1 MNIRQ
6 KYFLFIGLVLTSVA
20 CTQAVIQYSISIQKQ
35 DARVIN
41 ISGRQRMLSQ
51 NISKNALL
59 IKNKLENG
67 DPIRVQQER
76 LKALTQEWK
85 EAHYAL
91 KFRDNVS
98 GLKGNNSNTTLLLF
112 DSIQYHFDEIYI
124 NSVSLSTTTSPKAA
138 EEKVRRLLN
147 QEQGFLRLMNQIVF
161 QYDREASQK
170 LKNLQWIE
178 MAMGLIT
185 IFIILLEV
193 GLIFQPMIR
202 QLLHQN
208 KDIRSKNKAL
218 EASNKALREKENVI
232 LKHANEMKQKNDDL
246 YIAKKA
252 AEAAAL
258 SKANFLSSMSH
269 EIRTPMNGVL
279 GITNILMEEN
289 PTETQ
294 KEHLQM
300 LKYSAENLLNII
312 NDILDYSKIESG
324 KLRIEYIT
332 FDIHEVIQN
341 VKKLFQKQ
349 AEEKNLD
356 LFVDIDKGL
365 PQFIKGDPYR
375 LNQIFINLVGNAIKF
390 TNTGN
395 VRLITQVNQIG
406 AGKVRLTFKIKDT
419 GIGIPREKH
428 KNIFESFSQ
437 ADSSTNRIYG
447 GTGLGLAITKKLV
460 GLMKG
465 EIKLESAVGLGSTF
479 SFTLDFSIVKKA
491 RPKKRPKTS
500 IRNRSLH
507 YEGVKKI
514 LIVDDNLLNLS
525 VGRKFLKYWD
535 LECDFAPNGEEAIK
549 LIQAN
554 DYQLIL
560 MDLEM
565 PVMDGFKAVEKIRQ
579 FKEKKYH
586 SDQLPI
592 IALTA
597 SAVAKIRQK
606 ALDVGMNDFLLKPYK
621 PEALYAKLQEH
632 LN

>member
-6 KYFLFIGLVLTSVA
+6 KYFLFIGLLLASVG

-59 IKNKLENG
+59 VKTKLEN
-67 DPIRVQQER
+67 QEDAQVEQKN
-76 LKALTQEWK
+76 LKALTQEWQK
-85 EAHYAL
+85 AHYAL
-91 KFRDNVS
+91 KFRDKKS
-98 GLKGNNSNTTLLLF
+98 GLKGKNSPSILMLF
-112 DSIQYHFDEIYI
+112 DSIQFYFDEIYI
-124 NSVSLSTTTSPKAA
+124 SSIGISTSTSEKLVV
-138 EEKVRRLLN
+138 EKVASILKE
-147 QEQGFLRLMNQIVF
+147 EQGFLHLMNQIVF
-161 QYDREASQK
+161 QYDRESSRK
-170 LKNLQWIE
+170 LKNLQFIE
-178 MAMGLIT
+178 IGMGLIT

-193 GLIFQPMIR
+193 GLIFQPMIQ
-202 QLLHQN
+202 QLLQQN
-208 KDIRSKNKAL
+208 KDIRSKNKDL
-218 EASNKALREKENVI
+218 EASNKVLQEKENLI
-232 LKHANEMKQKNDDL
+232 LEQANEMKQKNDDL

-279 GITNILMEEN
+279 GITNILLEEN

-324 KLRIEYIT
+324 KLRIEHIP
-332 FDIHEVIQN
+332 FDIHEVLQN

-356 LFVDIDKGL
+356 LFLEIDKKL
-365 PQFIKGDPYR
+365 PQFVNGDPYR
-375 LNQIFINLVGNAIKF
+375 LNQIFINLIGNAIKF
-390 TNTGN
+390 TSTGS
-395 VRLITQVNQIG
+395 VQLISEVYTIDDNQ
-406 AGKVRLTFKIKDT
+406 VRLTFKIKDT
-419 GIGIPREKH
+419 GIGIPPEKH

-460 GLMKG
+460 GLMGG
-465 EIKLESAVGLGSTF
+465 EIKLDSTVGVGSTF
-479 SFTLDFSIVKKA
+479 SFTLDFSTVKKVS
-491 RPKKRPKTS
+491 RKKKRKPS
-500 IRNRSLH
+500 IRKRSLY
-507 YEGVKKI
+507 YEGVRKI

-535 LECDFAPNGEEAIK
+535 LECDFAPNGAEAIK
-549 LIQAN
+549 LIREN

-565 PVMDGFKAVEKIRQ
+565 PIMDGFKAVERIRQ
-579 FKEKKYH
+579 FEEKKYQ

-597 SAVAKIRQK
+597 SAVAEIRQK

-621 PEALYAKLQEH
+621 PEALFAKLQEH